1 MSMEPEVPHIEVDDE
16 TKDVIREMLSQ
27 MESPVTIRLF
37 TSQRCGDR
45 DTNWCV
51 PTEELIDLISG
62 LAPQGKVHVEKYKWE
77 VEPDAFNKFGVD
89 VSRVP
94 VLMIQSDYITYYGSP
109 LGEEVRALIETVV
122 RVSNG
127 RTGLRAKTR
136 DMLRQLSADD
146 NAERVT
152 IMTMVTPSCPYCP
165 YAVLMA
171 NMFAYE
177 SQGKVRSLVVEA
189 MENPDIA
196 DMYGVTG
203 VPTIVLK
210 TDRDMGNVEFI
221 GVPPEADL
229 LNRVLEYSS
238 ANR

>member
-27 MESPVTIRLF
+27 MEAPVTIRLF

-45 DTNWCV
+45 ETNWCV
-51 PTEELIDLISG
+51 PTEELVDLVSD
-62 LAPQGKVHVEKYKWE
+62 LAPPNKVHVEKYRWE
-77 VEPDAFNKFGVD
+77 QEPDAFGKFSVD
-89 VSRVP
+89 VARVP
-94 VLMIQSDYITYYGSP
+94 VIMVVSDQITYYGAP
-109 LGEEVRALIETVV
+109 LGEEVRAFIETVV

-136 DMLRQLSADD
+136 DVLKQLSNSSDAK
-146 NAERVT
+146 NVV

-203 VPTIVLK
+203 VPTIILK

-221 GVPPEADL
+221 GVPPESDL

-238 ANR
+238 K